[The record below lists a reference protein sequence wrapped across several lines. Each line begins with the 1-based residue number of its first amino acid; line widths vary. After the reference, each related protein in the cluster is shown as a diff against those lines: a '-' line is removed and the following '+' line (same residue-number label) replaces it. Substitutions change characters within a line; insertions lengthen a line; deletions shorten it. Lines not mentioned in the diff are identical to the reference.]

1 MSEQTEKINII
12 ELLMGIKEDVSSIKT
27 DMSNFKE
34 AQRTEK
40 EVIMKAIADVRSDYE
55 RELKGLECK
64 FKELETRLTT
74 KVNGLQ
80 TVQNSLVGDVDN
92 LKKADDKKD
101 AEKYR
106 KILAFMSAG
115 LGGMALAKL
124 PDVITYFIKL
134 AGN

>member
-40 EVIMKAIADVRSDYE
+40 EVIMKAIADVRCDYE
-55 RELKGLECK
+55 REL
-64 FKELETRLTT
+64 KELETRLTT

-92 LKKADDKKD
+92 LKTAGDKKD
-101 AEKYR
+101 AEHYR
-106 KILAFMSAG
+106 KILAFLSAG
-115 LGGMALAKL
+115 LGGMALAKI
-124 PDVITYFIKL
+124 PDVIAYFIKL

>member
-12 ELLMGIKEDVSSIKT
+12 ELLMVIKEDVSSIKT
-27 DMSNFKE
+27 DMVNFKE

-40 EVIMKAIADVRSDYE
+40 EVIMKAIEDVRCDCE
-55 RELKGLECK
+55 REL
-64 FKELETRLTT
+64 KELETRLTT

-106 KILAFMSAG
+106 KILAFISAG
-115 LGGMALAKL
+115 LGGMALAKI